1 MFAYSDPTGTGA
13 LAAAGALQNYRDK
26 VGFFDQRF
34 HSVTRSGY
42 TLREAFDE
50 LAPGTQAQ
58 TATVR
63 WSAFPVTAPASAVQ
77 IDADRLQ
84 FQDEYV
90 EWHAETQNGAL
101 TKDTG
106 SSVAGR
112 STPFR
117 IASVSTRQS

>member
-1 MFAYSDPTGTGA
+1 MFAYSDPTGTGV

-34 HSVTRSGY
+34 HSITQSGY

-63 WSAFPVTAPASAVQ
+63 WSAFPVTAPASASAGAGMW
-77 IDADRLQ
+77 IARWDR
-84 FQDEYV
+84 
-90 EWHAETQNGAL
+90 
-101 TKDTG
+101 
-106 SSVAGR
+106 R
-112 STPFR
+112 S
-117 IASVSTRQS
+117 RQPSG